1 MNPEKAAGPVNEGQM
16 GAYRSLA
23 RQAGRPLD
31 DVLSAAQAGDLRAV
45 VVQAMERRAHIT
57 EARSQLEQRQRAA
70 ELVGLQ
76 QRAAELR
83 NRTHGPAAHPPRS
96 VL

>member
-1 MNPEKAAGPVNEGQM
+1 MTPEKAAAPVTEGQM

-31 DVLSAAQAGDLRAV
+31 AVLAAAQAGDLRAV
-45 VVQAMERRAHIT
+45 VAEAMERRAHIT
-57 EARSQLEQRQRAA
+57 EARSQLEQRQREA

-76 QRAAELR
+76 RRAAELR
-83 NRTHGPAAHPPRS
+83 NRTHGPATHPPRR